1 MAIEIT
7 HVRFGSTRRTEDE
20 IVYYR
25 WKNISTGTTGDN
37 DKPTM
42 VVWVGKKENAAY
54 VGSGIDRVR
63 VGVVHPTTGEPYLRT
78 YADGEWTDNLVNLP
92 TF

>member
-7 HVRFGSTRRTEDE
+7 HVRFGGTRKTEED
-20 IVYYR
+20 IVRYR
-25 WKNISTGTTGDN
+25 WKNINTGATGDN

-42 VVWVGKKENAAY
+42 VVWVGKEENSAY
-54 VGSGIDRVR
+54 VSSGSNRVD
-63 VGVVHPTTGEPYLRT
+63 VGVVRPTRGEPYLRT
-78 YADGEWTDNLVNLP
+78 YADGEWTNNLVNLP